1 MDKHVARMMEK
12 RDVYRVLV
20 GKTEG
25 QNDLEDLGVDGII
38 ILKRIFKKRAGATWT
53 RLIWL
58 RIATGSCE
66 YGTELTGSI
75 KCGEFLH

>member
-1 MDKHVARMMEK
+1 MVEK

-25 QNDLEDLGVDGII
+25 QNHLKNLGVDGII
-38 ILKRIFKKRAGATWT
+38 ILKRIFKKWVGATLT

-58 RIATGSCE
+58 IIATGSCE
-66 YGTELTGSI
+66 CGRELPGSI